1 MDHSRTRLVR
11 VPFLIPTWAAAQ
23 VLWPRT
29 ILVKQGVGLT
39 VGLVAHELTHIEQL
53 EDRGVL
59 GFWLGY
65 LRLRMRYSYRDHP
78 WEVAAREGANNTGR
92 RAAARRVIARHNQSI

>member
-29 ILVKQGVGLT
+29 ILVKQGVELT
-39 VGLVAHELTHIEQL
+39 PAFIAHELVHVERMVRIGML
-53 EDRGVL
+53 AY
-59 GFWLGY
+59 WWGY

-78 WEVAAREGANNTGR
+78 WEVAAREGANNTER
-92 RAAARRVIARHNQSI
+92 RAAAKRVIGRTT